1 MKQRYQTDVNFTTI
15 EDAKEIAD
23 QYHSDVFEKN
33 EGYGANVEKLAELKN
48 TKKSWWFDSG
58 RYKAVLQAIQRVEDL
73 MTETTDDPQA
83 YENLMTAYAR
93 LCGACIAYIGNNGEK
108 RTKVGQTR
116 LNTVKSVYANA
127 EREVLMLQML
137 YAERG
142 GDFSG
147 GATSFRRLHAG
158 EGIPQEIKSDA
169 AAFSLGDN
177 GAQPATA
184 RAGAYELRLQ
194 ADEFRQKIAEE
205 TGTVDGNSNT
215 IAILLEFYQRILGG
229 MDADPD
235 SEQMLPEILTR
246 IKELCMEKKN
256 SRVMT
261 TLIREVDNVLQE
273 TGAKIGE
280 SDAADLLYRKGFHG
294 TRIEEENIADDLKAA
309 SQDQFSD
316 YPLLTDREVHSM
328 ADDNRYNTEEVSE
341 KIYGRGGFSNDRQ
354 GYVMSGNSF
363 DINRYLRDLDFDSV
377 SYESH
382 NTIGLM
388 DEAAKQNKLPHKAR
402 FYRMLKPSY
411 LAGALQ
417 LGDYV
422 DGESCKKGMVQAI
435 NKKAGTV
442 VTDSGYMSVGYQID
456 NTFGHYPVMLTLLCD
471 EGMPLMATKNFGEAE
486 FIFPRNTSYMIL
498 GARMQE
504 KRSTHMISTLGKMK
518 LKGYYDGIE
527 IICKVMNPAK
537 A

>member
-1 MKQRYQTDVNFTTI
+1 MNQRYQTDVNFTTV
-15 EDAKEIAD
+15 EDAKAIAD
-23 QYHSDVFEKN
+23 QYHSSVFEKN

-184 RAGAYELRLQ
+184 RAGEYELRLQ
-194 ADEFRQKIAEE
+194 ADEFRRKIAEE

-235 SEQMLPEILTR
+235 SEKMLPEILTR
-246 IKELCMEKKN
+246 IKELCKEKEN

-261 TLIREVDNVLQE
+261 TLIHEVDNVLQE
-273 TGAKIGE
+273 TGAEIGE
-280 SDAADLLYRKGFHG
+280 SNVASLGVGRGYHG
-294 TRIEEENIADDLKAA
+294 TTIADNDDLEAA

-316 YPLLTDREVHSM
+316 YPLITDREAHSM
-328 ADDNRYNTEEVSE
+328 AGDNRYNTGEVSD
-341 KIYGRGGFSNDRQ
+341 KIYGRVGFSGDKH
-354 GYVMSGNSF
+354 GYIMSGNSF
-363 DINRYLRDLDFDSV
+363 DINKYLRNLDFDSV

-388 DEAAKQNKLPHKAR
+388 DDATRENKLPHKAR
-402 FYRMLKPSY
+402 FYRLLKASY

-417 LGDYV
+417 LEDYV

-442 VTDSGYMSVGYQID
+442 VTDSGYMCVGYQID
-456 NTFGHYPVMLTLLCD
+456 KVFGHYPVMLTLLCD
-471 EGMPLMATKNFGEAE
+471 EGMPLMATQNFGEGE
-486 FIFPRNTSYMIL
+486 FVFPRNTSYMIL

-504 KRSTHMISTLGKMK
+504 KESTHMISTMGKSK